1 MKFLITGA
9 SGFVGEELV
18 NFLQKNPAY
27 KTCIYALDFIYTHIF
42 CDGLEVQ
49 KHVNILFISKPKKYP
64 LKSPQSEEKKQIQ

>member
-27 KTCIYALDFIYTHIF
+27 KTLGIDKNEEFFPIK
-42 CDGLEVQ
+42 Q
-49 KHVNILFISKPKKYP
+49 R
-64 LKSPQSEEKKQIQ
+64 LKNVI